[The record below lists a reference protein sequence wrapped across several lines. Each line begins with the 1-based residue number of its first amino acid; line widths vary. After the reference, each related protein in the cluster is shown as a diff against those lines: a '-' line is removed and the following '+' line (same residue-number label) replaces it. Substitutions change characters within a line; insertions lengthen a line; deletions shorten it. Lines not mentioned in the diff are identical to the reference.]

1 MIFQIIY
8 ISVLLYCCLGYYSC
22 EAFTVVGVT
31 DANAAIRLRST
42 SSTTTPTTSRTTST
56 TTTTANRI
64 SSSDS
69 TSSSSSSSALFSSTS
84 TSNTHS
90 AYDDWR
96 SNAYIGSNTLH
107 LDEDNVINCLDEF
120 INSDFGTKMFGCHD
134 RASSVGITGGIQFS
148 GLCGPEVTLELEG
161 QFWHSR
167 GYVLGSAATWLNARI
182 PEISEVVVDNKEELQ
197 DYEEI
202 TSKTSGD
209 VLFRI
214 DKRSA
219 DYDGDRGSMEHH
231 GVDPDMK
238 GPTIPIQ
245 SIEVVWF

>member
-1 MIFQIIY
+1 MILIAY
-8 ISVLLYCCLGYYSC
+8 ISVLLCFSCYCYSC
-22 EAFTVVGVT
+22 EAFAVVGVT
-31 DANAAIRLRST
+31 DQNIVKLRSRST
-42 SSTTTPTTSRTTST
+42 SSTTTTTTTTSRTR
-56 TTTTANRI
+56 TTTAGRTAKF
-64 SSSDS
+64 
-69 TSSSSSSSALFSSTS
+69 TSASALFNSGS
-84 TSNTHS
+84 THS